1 MLFTKME
8 KERKVQIYGVGVGY
22 GIQSLVSKEKLKQK
36 IYYHTFLPLF
46 IYCLFLFSDLKWK
59 TQTKSKDRLI
69 STAGNNNKHIY
80 ELLFTSQTRQLS
92 LEEIMSPLVSITQ
105 LNRVYIL

>member
-1 MLFTKME
+1 MVLFTKIE

-22 GIQSLVSKEKLKQK
+22 GVQSLVSKEKLKQK
-36 IYYHTFLPLF
+36 IYYHTFLPSFLIYLF
-46 IYCLFLFSDLKWK
+46 FMFLFSDLKWK

-92 LEEIMSPLVSITQ
+92 LEEIMSLF
-105 LNRVYIL
+105 